1 MRKNNK
7 VLVIAA
13 HPDDEVLGCGGTMA
27 RLVKEGN
34 DVFIA
39 ILGEGITSR
48 YDARELADKLLL
60 AELHDHSRKVAELIG
75 AKDLFTYDL
84 PDNRFDTLPLLEI
97 VKIVENLIDDIQ
109 PDIVYTHHNGDLNI
123 DHEVVF
129 RATMTAVRPLSGCS
143 VRELYSFEVP
153 SSTEWS
159 FQHYHGGFRPNVFV
173 NITDTIDAKIN
184 AMKTYGGESRS
195 FPHPRS
201 TDALMSIARRWGSV
215 VGVEYAEA
223 MELIRLVY

>member
-27 RLVKEGN
+27 RLVKEDN

-48 YDARELADKLLL
+48 YDARELADKSLL
-60 AELHDHSRKVAELIG
+60 AELHDHSSKVAELMG

-109 PDIVYTHHNGDLNI
+109 PDIVYTHHNGVSSHYDCCPPG
-123 DHEVVF
+123 
-129 RATMTAVRPLSGCS
+129 VRVLCA
-143 VRELYSFEVP
+143 RII
-153 SSTEWS
+153 
-159 FQHYHGGFRPNVFV
+159 FV
-173 NITDTIDAKIN
+173 
-184 AMKTYGGESRS
+184 
-195 FPHPRS
+195 
-201 TDALMSIARRWGSV
+201 
-215 VGVEYAEA
+215 
-223 MELIRLVY
+223 